1 MLSAPALLTAEHR
14 LADFSCGVASLDD
27 WLKRRA
33 RLNQISGASR
43 TYVVAK
49 GEAVVG
55 YYCLASG
62 ALALNE
68 APPVMRRNMPDPL
81 PIAVLGRLAVDQSY
95 QRRGLGVA
103 LLQDAVL
110 RTLQAGDIL
119 GIRGLL
125 VHALS
130 AEAQAFYE
138 HHGFVASSTQ
148 PMTLILS
155 LKRPASKRTVGEY
168 RGKIHISEDFDEP
181 LSLTN
186 RETVSLESILPPRSD
201 EANND

>member
-1 MLSAPALLTAEHR
+1 MLSAPVLLSAQHK
-14 LADFSCGVASLDD
+14 LSDFSCGVASLDD

-33 RLNQISGASR
+33 RPNQVSGASR
-43 TYVVAK
+43 TYVVAE
-49 GEAVVG
+49 GDTVVG

-81 PIAVLGRLAVDQSY
+81 PIAVLGRLAVDQSC
-95 QRRGLGVA
+95 QGRGLGVA

-130 AEAQAFYE
+130 ADAQAFYQ
-138 HHGFVASSTQ
+138 HHGFVASPIQ

-155 LKRPASKRTVGEY
+155 LKRSTTTRTAGESRNRYVTRVGPQC
-168 RGKIHISEDFDEP
+168 RQCR
-181 LSLTN
+181 LLT
-186 RETVSLESILPPRSD
+186 
-201 EANND
+201 